1 MEFTEL
7 LQIVQDRPVFEIG
20 LLLSGD
26 VHPLEIYRRHSR
38 LAQAGKIYQLR
49 RGLCCLAPPF
59 QKVNPH
65 PFFVANRLL
74 PGSYLS
80 LQSALAFYGMIP
92 EYVPVTT
99 NFTTSRPASRTPDQ
113 ET

>member
-7 LQIVQDRPVFEIG
+7 LQIVQDRPVFETG

-26 VHPLEIYRRHSR
+26 LHPLEIYRQLSSWR
-38 LAQAGKIYQLR
+38 QARKIYQLR